1 MSKAK
6 LLFDLIMYVNAKRSF
21 TAQEVA
27 DEFRVSVRTAHRYL
41 TDLSEMGVPLY
52 TEPGRTGG
60 YRLLRGRMLPPVMFD
75 EDEAFAVFF
84 AFQTL
89 KYYPSLP
96 FDINVKSVS
105 RKLYANLA
113 DDMKRKVDRLE
124 AVTAIWNH
132 RRSVA
137 SPFLK
142 QIIDAAADRHVLK
155 IGYASKKGD
164 TEREVEPLGIYAHDG
179 FWYMPA
185 VDRSTADIRQFRTD
199 RLLFA
204 EVLPETFDPPVS
216 LADWLEQLSG
226 QPLKKPVRL
235 YVELTREGM
244 RQCRSQPWLEPYITA
259 ADPDHGYIDA
269 VIDESEAEFTAMYF
283 FQLGPDAKVLEPRDI
298 VERIRERAGALVRH
312 YG

>member
-1 MSKAK
+1 MSKTRF
-6 LLFDLIMYVNAKRSF
+6 LFDLIMYINAKRSF
-21 TAQEVA
+21 TAQDVA

-41 TDLSEMGVPLY
+41 SELSEMGVPLY

-113 DDMKRKVDRLE
+113 DDMKRKVERLD
-124 AVTAIWNH
+124 AVVAIWS
-132 RRSVA
+132 RKRSVA

-142 QIIDAAADRHVLK
+142 EIIEAAADRQVLK
-155 IGYASKKGD
+155 IGYASRTED
-164 TEREVEPLGIYAHDG
+164 TEREVGPLGVYAYDG

-185 VDRSTADIRQFRTD
+185 VDLNTGDVRQFRTD
-199 RLLFA
+199 RLLFV
-204 EVLPETFDPPVS
+204 ETLPQTFDPPVG
-216 LADWLEQLSG
+216 LAGWLEQLSG
-226 QPLKKPVRL
+226 QPLKAPVRL

-244 RQCRSQPWLEPYITA
+244 RQCRSQPWLEPYIAA

-269 VIDESEAEFTAMYF
+269 VIDESEVEFTAAYF
-283 FQLGPDAKVLEPRDI
+283 FQLGPDAKVLEPREIAD
-298 VERIRERAGALVRH
+298 RIRERAGALVRH